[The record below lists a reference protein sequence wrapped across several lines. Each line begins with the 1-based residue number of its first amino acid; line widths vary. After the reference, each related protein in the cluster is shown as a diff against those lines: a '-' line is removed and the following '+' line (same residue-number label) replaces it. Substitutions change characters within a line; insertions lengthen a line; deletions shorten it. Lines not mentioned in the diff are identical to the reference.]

1 MTSVTGVFRTEAD
14 AQRALAQIRSTGL
27 PEDRITLL
35 TPGSVKGGQGLV
47 EPGRV
52 ASESESA
59 PVDAAE
65 QPGMGKAV
73 GALVGAAGGMSA
85 GPLIVAALVPGVG
98 PITAIGLLG
107 GALLAAAGATVGAVA
122 GGRVENAMTEGLP
135 EDELFVYEDALRKGR
150 NVVIALAD
158 DESAAVGIREL
169 LKVEGAE
176 TVDAARDQWWIGLR
190 DAEMEHYSSF
200 SRNLSENEKFYRMG
214 FESALHARTRC
225 KEYDQVMGEMTA
237 QIEELEQQYPG
248 AEVSEAYQRG
258 YERGRDYYQQLCNE
272 SKAA

>member
-85 GPLIVAALVPGVG
+85 GPLIVAALVPGAPG
-98 PITAIGLLG
+98 CSRGNGWG
-107 GALLAAAGATVGAVA
+107 G
-122 GGRVENAMTEGLP
+122 
-135 EDELFVYEDALRKGR
+135 
-150 NVVIALAD
+150 
-158 DESAAVGIREL
+158 
-169 LKVEGAE
+169 
-176 TVDAARDQWWIGLR
+176 
-190 DAEMEHYSSF
+190 
-200 SRNLSENEKFYRMG
+200 SRWQG
-214 FESALHARTRC
+214 
-225 KEYDQVMGEMTA
+225 
-237 QIEELEQQYPG
+237 
-248 AEVSEAYQRG
+248 
-258 YERGRDYYQQLCNE
+258 
-272 SKAA
+272 